1 MGKKVKFV
9 NGEMVEYEIRSLVD
23 FYDPI
28 LRKPTQ
34 PVDLQQLTPYQ
45 ILYYVY
51 SMAMMMEHYQHA
63 LGLSAN
69 QVGWDLRMCA
79 INLGNE
85 NIILINPEI
94 VEASEPTLSYY
105 EGCVSYPGLYI
116 KIPRSLKIKVKYQT
130 PTGNWNEQEVEGL
143 TAICIQHELDHLNG
157 IVYTDKVSPINLEKA
172 KRKVKT
178 NLKKMKKFAAARKVQ
193 QEIMSQETPAA
204 PQILQTTTP
213 QILESV
219 SKSTP
224 QVLELPKISIPEELQ
239 PQQTSS
245 SFVYKTAYKTE

>member
-1 MGKKVKFV
+1 MAKKQVKFI
-9 NGEMVEYEIRSLVD
+9 NGEMVEYEIRDLVD

-34 PVDLQQLTPYQ
+34 QLDLEKLTPYQ
-45 ILYYVY
+45 IIYYVY
-51 SMAMMMEHYQHA
+51 SMAMMMEHYQQA

-69 QVGWDLRMCA
+69 QVGWDLRICA

-85 NIILINPEI
+85 NVVLINPEI

-105 EGCVSYPGLYI
+105 EGCVSYPGLYV

-130 PTGNWNEQEVEGL
+130 PTGNWIEQELEGL
-143 TAICIQHELDHLNG
+143 TAICVQHEIDHLNG

-193 QEIMSQETPAA
+193 QQIMAQEIPPTA
-204 PQILQTTTP
+204 
-213 QILESV
+213 ESV
-219 SKSTP
+219 P
-224 QVLELPKISIPEELQ
+224 QTLELPQIIVPEELKAQ
-239 PQQTSS
+239 KTPT
-245 SFVYKTAYKTE
+245 SFVYKTE